1 MRTFKQHLAEKLQ
14 DRNFQEAYAEEREL
28 LQLSL
33 KIAETRKDIGLSQKE
48 LAEKAC
54 VTQQQLSRIEQ
65 GMNCNVLTFLKVCHA
80 LGITLNISGIAR

>member
-14 DRNFQEAYAEEREL
+14 DPNFQKAYTEEREL

-33 KIAETRKDIGLSQKE
+33 KIAETRKHVGLSQKE
-48 LAEKAC
+48 LAEKAR

-65 GMNCNVLTFLKVCHA
+65 GMNCNILTFLKVCHA
-80 LGITLNISGIAR
+80 LGITLNIAGIA